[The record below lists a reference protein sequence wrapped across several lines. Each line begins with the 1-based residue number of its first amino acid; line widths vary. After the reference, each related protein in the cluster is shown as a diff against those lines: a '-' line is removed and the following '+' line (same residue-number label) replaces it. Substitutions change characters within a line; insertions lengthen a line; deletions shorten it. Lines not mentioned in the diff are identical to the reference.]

1 MGWLAAGFVH
11 PERVD
16 LPSGHHLRPIR
27 ASDVEI
33 DYPAVMGSRARLWEK
48 YGATWGWPPAD
59 MTLEADREDLVHHEQ
74 EIEAHEAFN
83 YAILNEDESEL
94 LGCIYIDP
102 PGADSGGADALVS
115 WWVVD
120 DEVDRELD
128 RTLGR
133 FVPEW
138 LADAWGFR
146 SVRYSP

>member
-1 MGWLAAGFVH
+1 MGWLVAGFVH

-16 LPSGHHLRPIR
+16 LPSRHHLRPIR

-33 DYPAVMGSRARLWEK
+33 DYPVVMGSQGRLWEK

-59 MTLEADREDLVHHEQ
+59 MTLEADREDLVHHER

-94 LGCIYIDP
+94 LGCVYIDP
-102 PGADSGGADALVS
+102 PGADSGGADALIS

-128 RTLGR
+128 RTLER
-133 FVPEW
+133 FVPGW
-138 LADAWGFR
+138 LADTWGFR